1 MSFFKSQFGDLPPF
15 FWLGVVFCSYF
26 ATISTL
32 YFEGD
37 IFAITASVCGILY
50 ALFAGRGK
58 MVCFFFG
65 LVYCFSYI
73 KVSFDARL
81 YGDVILTLI
90 YIPINFFGLYSW
102 LRHQNTAKTSIKIRK
117 LSLRAFILWL
127 GILTLASLVYGFI
140 LRHMGAVFA
149 FPNAFSV
156 AAGLIAF
163 YLQTQRYVENYFII
177 TLANIV
183 TLGIWFALFLENQG
197 SFAILFMNLVFLV
210 LGVVYYLRWRRE
222 AKITPN

>member
-117 LSLRAFILWL
+117 LSLQAFILWL
-127 GILTLASLVYGFI
+127 GILSLASLVYGFI

-163 YLQTQRYVENYFII
+163 YLQTQRYVENYLFFTI
-177 TLANIV
+177 ANLT
-183 TLGIWFALFLENQG
+183 TLGIWLTLFLRGQAGLEP
-197 SFAILFMNLVFLV
+197 LFMMLTILTMGVFF
-210 LGVVYYLRWRRE
+210 YFRWRRE
-222 AKITPN
+222 AAGAL